1 MSAAIQ
7 AHIIEKLH
15 QLSEL
20 RQAEVLD
27 FVEYLATK
35 SNAEPPATEWP
46 QIDPS
51 RDLAK
56 FIGVPT
62 QKRPHEFNPMRY
74 SGTVQWPVDGLAYQE
89 AVRKEWE

>member
-1 MSAAIQ
+1 MSATLEAN
-7 AHIIEKLH
+7 IIEQLH
-15 QLSEL
+15 RLDEQ

-35 SNAEPPATEWP
+35 SIAA
-46 QIDPS
+46 
-51 RDLAK
+51 A
-56 FIGVPT
+56 
-62 QKRPHEFNPMRY
+62 QKRPQEFDPMRY